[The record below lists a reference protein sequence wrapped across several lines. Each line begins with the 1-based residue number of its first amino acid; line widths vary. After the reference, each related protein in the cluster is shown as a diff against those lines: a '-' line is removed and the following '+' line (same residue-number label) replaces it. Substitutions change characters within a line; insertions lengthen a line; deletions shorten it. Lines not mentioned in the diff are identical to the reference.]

1 MKKISNKKALEVIE
15 NRLPLG
21 QFYTIES
28 GVYVGIDNTD
38 GDAWTEDFTTLED
51 LKNWMFGNY

>member
-21 QFYTIES
+21 QFYTIEN
-28 GVYVGIDNTD
+28 GIYVGIDNTD
-38 GDAWTEDFTTLED
+38 GNAWTEEFATLED
-51 LKNWMFGNY
+51 LKNWMLGNY